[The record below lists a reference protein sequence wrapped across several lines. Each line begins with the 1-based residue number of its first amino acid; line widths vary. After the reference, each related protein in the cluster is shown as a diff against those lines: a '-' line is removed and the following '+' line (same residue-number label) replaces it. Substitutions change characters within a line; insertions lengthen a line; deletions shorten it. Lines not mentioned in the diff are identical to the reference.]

1 MDKKKIIAII
11 LFVLLGLFIFT
22 FANPGP
28 STLDPVE
35 VPGQGE
41 EDKDTDKEQDD
52 NKDEENQDDEQEEDN
67 NDRPVVEVDEA
78 PVIEI
83 NPTTVT
89 IVFGQEYDVMTG
101 VKASDDNDIVRVTA
115 SITDTSKLEVGTHT
129 ITYTTSDRAGHTTT
143 ATRTII
149 VKADENNNGTPDEE
163 ETLLNVVFKGFNGV
177 ELSKQKVLP
186 GLDAVAPEAPVVEGY
201 VFTGWD
207 KEYTNVQTN
216 LEVNAI
222 YKEDKNNNGT
232 PDEEETLLN
241 VVFKGFNGVE
251 LSKQKVL
258 PGLDAVAPEAPVVE
272 GYVFTGWDKEYTNVQ
287 TNLEVNAIYE
297 SIKPIINSITH
308 NPTIWTNNQVT
319 VTVNASAYEGGRIV
333 EYSFDNGKT
342 WQSTNTYVVS
352 NNTTLNILAKDNLG
366 TISNISE
373 YSITNIDKVAPIIS
387 GNQNVNAN
395 EQPEA
400 IIKLDITDK
409 LSGVKEATYLPQKY
423 TSVAEYKK
431 AINNNGNPII
441 APKVD
446 INNGKAEITVIIDGD
461 YTIYAIDNAGNEI
474 VYNVKVEGI
483 KESGIT
489 DEEDGTDTSLEG
501 IKIKYSRTKYK
512 DSSWLGLLW
521 KLDPYRD
528 ITVTADKGYTVNE
541 VRWAEGRK
549 DLSYFKLGN
558 GNLEQNST
566 SQFRIEGS
574 RYSTVYT
581 IYVKYTDNNGEVKE
595 GTVNIYAYA
604 RILFWIV

>member
-149 VKADENNNGTPDEE
+149 VKADENNNG
-163 ETLLNVVFKGFNGV
+163 
-177 ELSKQKVLP
+177 
-186 GLDAVAPEAPVVEGY
+186 
-201 VFTGWD
+201 
-207 KEYTNVQTN
+207 
-216 LEVNAI
+216 I
-222 YKEDKNNNGT
+222 

-352 NNTTLNILAKDNLG
+352 NNTTLNILVKDNLG
-366 TISNISE
+366 TISNVSE